1 MNPILKKAFLL
12 TLLCLS
18 GLLGSIQPVK
28 GQSSLHDSLKH
39 LLTYFQHSTKD
50 EKLKQVIKEAQA
62 LYTSDRVDESLA
74 KKILDVSDLL
84 AHGSQPNQPKLFSY
98 AQTLVLI
105 LEKLPP
111 QKEHPSYAT
120 NINNLASL
128 YKGMGQCNKPL
139 PLYQHALVIR
149 RKVLGEEHSDYAKS
163 LNSVALLYN
172 NLSNPAAASPLLV
185 QASNIKLKY
194 LNRTYATL
202 SEQKKLLL
210 L

>member
-1 MNPILKKAFLL
+1 
-12 TLLCLS
+12 
-18 GLLGSIQPVK
+18 
-28 GQSSLHDSLKH
+28 
-39 LLTYFQHSTKD
+39 
-50 EKLKQVIKEAQA
+50 
-62 LYTSDRVDESLA
+62 
-74 KKILDVSDLL
+74 
-84 AHGSQPNQPKLFSY
+84 
-98 AQTLVLI
+98 
-105 LEKLPP
+105 
-111 QKEHPSYAT
+111 
-120 NINNLASL
+120 
-128 YKGMGQCNKPL
+128 MGQCNKPL
-139 PLYQHALVIR
+139 PLYQQALVIR